1 MEKAKRFS
9 YFKTGLF
16 VIAAIFFTVSACNK
30 DDSNNN
36 DTVIFTAE
44 LSGAN
49 EVPANPSQA
58 TGKST
63 LTFNQTTN
71 TFNIVTT
78 YSGGL
83 TATGAHIHKG
93 APGVSGPI
101 VFPFTPITSPIN
113 YTSPAL
119 DSLQKADLFAGN
131 YYVNVHSALYP
142 GGEIRGQLTK
152 Q

>member
-9 YFKTGLF
+9 YTGLF
-16 VIAAIFFTVSACNK
+16 LIAAIFLTVNACSK

-36 DTVIFTAE
+36 NTVTFTAA
-44 LSGAN
+44 LTGAN
-49 EVPANPSQA
+49 EVPANPSTA
-58 TGKST
+58 TGNAT

-101 VFPFTPITSPIN
+101 IFPFTQLTSPIN

-119 DSLQKADLFAGN
+119 DSLQKADLLAGN

-142 GGEIRGQLTK
+142 GGEIRGQLKK

>member
-1 MEKAKRFS
+1 MEKAKRFI
-9 YFKTGLF
+9 YFKTGFF

-36 DTVIFTAE
+36 DTVIFTAA

-58 TGKST
+58 TGKAT

-93 APGVSGPI
+93 APGVSGPVI
-101 VFPFTPITSPIN
+101 FPFTQLTSPIN

-142 GGEIRGQLTK
+142 AGEIRGQLTK